1 MIWLT
6 WRQFR
11 TPTVVAAGALG
22 LLAIVLAIT
31 GPMAAHLF
39 DTTVAT
45 CQAHNDCSVVT
56 PSFQSYLAPLQTV
69 MQLAMLVVPAVIGV
83 FWGAPLISREIEAGT
98 YRLAWTQ
105 SVTRT
110 RWLAVKVG
118 LAGLV
123 SMAAA
128 GLLSLM
134 VTWWF
139 SPFDLVSDDRITP
152 AMFAQRG
159 IVPVG
164 YAAFAFALGVVTGLM
179 VRRTIPAMAVTLVV
193 FAAVQFAV
201 PFWVRPH
208 LIAPVHTTSAL
219 DMSAVTQMGIEAP
232 GNMLIVG
239 VKPQLPGA
247 WIYSAQ
253 VTTAAGGTDL
263 GHAPA
268 ACSMNNSPRQ
278 CNAAIAG
285 LHLRQI
291 VTYQPASR
299 YWPLQWYE
307 TGLYLAVALILAGI
321 CFWRV
326 RRRLS

>member
-11 TPTVVAAGALG
+11 APSVVAAGALG
-22 LLAIVLAIT
+22 LLAVVLAIT
-31 GPMAAHLF
+31 GPMVAHLY

-45 CQAHNDCSVVT
+45 CQAHHDCSVVT
-56 PSFQSYLAPLQTV
+56 PSFQSYLSPLQTV
-69 MQLAMLVVPAVIGV
+69 IQLAMLVVPAVIGV

-110 RWLAVKVG
+110 RWLVVKVG

-123 SMAAA
+123 SMATA

-159 IVPVG
+159 IVPIG
-164 YAAFAFALGVVTGLM
+164 YAAFAFALGVVTGLII
-179 VRRTIPAMAVTLVV
+179 RRAIPAMAITLVV

-201 PFWVRPH
+201 PLWVRPH

-219 DMSAVTQMGIEAP
+219 DMNAVTQMGIRSP

-239 VKPQLPGA
+239 VKPPLPGA
-247 WIYSAQ
+247 WIYSAR
-253 VTTAAGGTDL
+253 VTTAAGTDL
-263 GHAPA
+263 GQAPA
-268 ACSMNNSPRQ
+268 GCGMNASPNQ

-285 LHLRQI
+285 LHLRQV

-307 TGLYLAVALILAGI
+307 TGLYLAVALILAGF